1 MAKYTQDATPRGAN
15 KIVSSLSANLLIL
28 FFGDCVRLRMSFGDI
43 IGKWL
48 MDKLLLLL
56 RLLLF
61 LIFVS
66 LFPGILRRSTFVYY
80 YFYFVSFADS
90 AKWEEEEGNYGIII

>member
-15 KIVSSLSANLLIL
+15 KIVSSLSANLLLL
-28 FFGDCVRLRMSFGDI
+28 FFGEPTLGTVLRMSFGDI

-56 RLLLF
+56 
-61 LIFVS
+61 IFVS
-66 LFPGILRRSTFVYY
+66 LFPGKE
-80 YFYFVSFADS
+80 SFEDQLLF
-90 AKWEEEEGNYGIII
+90 IIILLRFLCRFRKMGGGGR